1 MPTPARSVSQFS
13 KGQILMYSNMN
24 RSTKSQNI
32 SRLDAF
38 LVRNAAQGGSATL
51 DSGNNKARRSPK
63 AAKGRAVGF
72 PDGRAV
78 FFKA

>member
-1 MPTPARSVSQFS
+1 
-13 KGQILMYSNMN
+13 MYTNMN

-32 SRLDAF
+32 ARLDAM
-38 LVRNAAQGGSATL
+38 LIRHAAQGGSATL
-51 DSGNNKARRSPK
+51 DSGNSKARRSPK

>member
-1 MPTPARSVSQFS
+1 
-13 KGQILMYSNMN
+13 MYSNMN
-24 RSTKSQNI
+24 QKTRSQNI
-32 SRLDAF
+32 ARLDAF

-51 DSGNNKARRSPK
+51 DAGNSKARRSSK
-63 AAKGRAVGF
+63 TGKGRAVGF

>member
-1 MPTPARSVSQFS
+1 M
-13 KGQILMYSNMN
+13 KGQFRMYSNMN
-24 RSTKSQNI
+24 LKSKSQNLA
-32 SRLDAF
+32 RLDAF
-38 LVRNAAQGGSATL
+38 LQRNAAQGGSATL

-63 AAKGRAVGF
+63 AAQGRAVGF

>member
-1 MPTPARSVSQFS
+1 
-13 KGQILMYSNMN
+13 MYSVMN
-24 RSTKSQNI
+24 LKSKSQNI

-38 LVRNAAQGGSATL
+38 LVRNAAQGGSAVL
-51 DSGNNKARRSPK
+51 NSGNSKARRSPK
-63 AAKGRAVGF
+63 AARGRAVGF